1 MKRIT
6 NKKLQAAL
14 LRGAVLLSGGMLTV
28 IAMTFCNSIG
38 SMTAILSIGIIAVT
52 LTDNAIQK

>member
-14 LRGAVLLSGGMLTV
+14 LRGAVLLSGGMMTV
-28 IAMTFCNSIG
+28 IAMLFCDSIS
-38 SMTAILSIGIIAVT
+38 SMAATLSIGIIAVT
-52 LTDNAIQK
+52 LTDNATQK